1 MSIAQTGALRR
12 RLTLEQP
19 TRGSDEGAAAPVTW
33 STVATLWAA
42 VTAQTGREGVI
53 ADGTASRVT
62 HVVEIRWR
70 SGVTAAMR
78 FRDGA
83 TAYDIRAVRDGDPR
97 RRRLVCLVEE
107 LAP

>member
-1 MSIAQTGALRR
+1 MSSATIGALRR

-19 TRGSDEGAAAPVTW
+19 VRGTDDGAAAALTW
-33 STVATLWAA
+33 TGVADLWAS
-42 VTAQTGREGVI
+42 VTSQSGREIVI
-53 ADGTASRVT
+53 GDGQAARIT
-62 HVVEIRWR
+62 HAIEIRWR
-70 SGVTAAMR
+70 AGVTAAMR

-83 TAYDIRAVRDGDPR
+83 TVYDIRAVRDGDAR